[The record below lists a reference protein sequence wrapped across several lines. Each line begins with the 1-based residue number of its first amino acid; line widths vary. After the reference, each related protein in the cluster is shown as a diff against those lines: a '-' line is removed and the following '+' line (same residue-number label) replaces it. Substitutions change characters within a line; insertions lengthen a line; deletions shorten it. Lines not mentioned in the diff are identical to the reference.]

1 MRVGAQ
7 RAGAQKSRREQIEG
21 TLREIEGRRSKA
33 HRPPLS
39 ARIEQAGLKWSKRR
53 FMITCGAIGAVAL
66 LLGAVGLYGVIA
78 YSVTQRTREIGVR
91 IALGAQRSD
100 VVRLFLREGMSFIII
115 GLPIGLAGAF
125 ALTRLLSSLLF
136 GVKATDPLT
145 FSCAAVLLAFVAFAA
160 CQIPARR
167 ALRVD
172 PMTALRTE

>member
-1 MRVGAQ
+1 MTIFLRGHFDTASIPEQVRTQVQAVDPTLPVFGAQ
-7 RAGAQKSRREQIEG
+7 TLTQTVSDSLAQ
-21 TLREIEGRRSKA
+21 
-33 HRPPLS
+33 
-39 ARIEQAGLKWSKRR
+39 RR
-53 FMITCGAIGAVAL
+53 FSMEMITSFAATAL
-66 LLGAVGLYGVIA
+66 LLATLGIYGVIS
-78 YSVTQRTREIGVR
+78 YMVSECTREIGVR

-100 VVRLFLREGMSFIII
+100 VVRLFLRDGMSFIIV
-115 GLPIGLAGAF
+115 GLPIGLAAAF

-145 FSCAAVLLAFVAFAA
+145 FASAAVLLALVAFAA